1 MFEIRISG
9 RKEGG
14 ERGMERG
21 VNIVVGEADI
31 VPCHFFGQMYGKK
44 TFLFIFASVVL
55 VKYLIYNIL

>member
-14 ERGMERG
+14 ERDGEGGKYSCRRG
-21 VNIVVGEADI
+21 R
-31 VPCHFFGQMYGKK
+31 HSSLSFFGQMYGRK